1 MLGNFSMGEIM
12 STEAVKP
19 LKRLSALDRVFEST
33 GTVIVRCG
41 LRELELPIQAV
52 DMESVEGIIKQ
63 YRPRPPVREELRQGR
78 KHVIVNEADPEYQER
93 LTEYN
98 RINTY
103 AYVCFALAL
112 DIEDKVGKVVWSA
125 DNTTHDLEA
134 ARAALKDMGIVDGQ
148 LLTITQAALDLT
160 RVTEEVQVSD

>member
-1 MLGNFSMGEIM
+1 MDT
-12 STEAVKP
+12 TEQKP
-19 LKRLSALDRVFEST
+19 LKRLSALDRVFESV
-33 GTVIVRCG
+33 GIVMVRCG

-52 DMESVEGIIKQ
+52 DMESVESVIKQ

-78 KHVIVNEADPEYQER
+78 KHIIVNEADPDYLEK

-103 AYVCFALAL
+103 AYVCFSLAL
-112 DIEDKVGKVVWSA
+112 DIEDKTGKVVWSA
-125 DNTTHDLEA
+125 DNTIHDLEA
-134 ARAALKDMGIVDGQ
+134 ARTALKEMGIVDGQ

-160 RVTEEVQVSD
+160 RVTEEAQVSD